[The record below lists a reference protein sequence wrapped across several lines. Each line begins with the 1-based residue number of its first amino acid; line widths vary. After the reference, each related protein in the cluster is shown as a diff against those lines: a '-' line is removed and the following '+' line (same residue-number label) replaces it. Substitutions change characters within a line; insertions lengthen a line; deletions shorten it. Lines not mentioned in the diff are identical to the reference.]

1 MANVGGCGA
10 RHGYSRSHD
19 GCTRRYYSERRSW
32 WPQCDRVIDSDRGL
46 SSHRFGHIR
55 DKQAFALGPPLY
67 RIPAVDRQAMDI
79 VRNFKYVLYDGE
91 AHSYSKSRYTTR
103 SRIGIA
109 TPRSTLSHT
118 SVTESLRTRT
128 CIVSHTSSSC
138 PSWLHYRND
147 HTRCALQ

>member
-19 GCTRRYYSERRSW
+19 GCTRRHYSERRSW

-67 RIPAVDRQAMDI
+67 RIPVVHRQATDSA
-79 VRNFKYVLYDGE
+79 RYFKYACYDCE
-91 AHSYSKSRYTTR
+91 ARSCGKSRCTAR
-103 SRIGIA
+103 ARIRTA
-109 TPRSTLSHT
+109 TPRSTLSLTAT
-118 SVTESLRTRT
+118 SVTNKPSRSDLP
-128 CIVSHTSSSC
+128 CIAFRLFTDK
-138 PSWLHYRND
+138 PWL
-147 HTRCALQ
+147 L

>member
-19 GCTRRYYSERRSW
+19 GCTRRHYSERRSW

-67 RIPAVDRQAMDI
+67 RIPAVYRQATDI
-79 VRNFKYVLYDGE
+79 VRYFKYAGYDCE
-91 AHSYSKSRYTTR
+91 ARSCGKSRCTTQ
-103 SRIGIA
+103 SRIGTA
-109 TPRSTLSHT
+109 TPRGARVASLAS
-118 SVTESLRTRT
+118 ESLRTRT
-128 CIVSHTSSSC
+128 CIVSQTGSSC
-138 PSWLHYRND
+138 PSWLHHRNKR
-147 HTRCALQ
+147 T